1 MKKIIS
7 ILLITIAIFSLNH
20 AYADDFSIRGG
31 IRFGM
36 SIEEVKKI
44 EKEING
50 LNPSSTNSD
59 ELGYRIDCDFIEK
72 SDYAV
77 GLEIADAMKV
87 HILWD
92 AYDERDIID
101 GEVNFPLV
109 PDHLAMVILT
119 DGLHISQASWEVTSD
134 HSLHVY
140 FYKDDIEPFIESE
153 VVYLIMLRYQDGLY
167 YKLF

>member
-1 MKKIIS
+1 MKKLVCLMFIFM
-7 ILLITIAIFSLNH
+7 LLFGGLCNVLAVGSPDVASL
-20 AYADDFSIRGG
+20 
-31 IRFGM
+31 
-36 SIEEVKKI
+36 
-44 EKEING
+44 
-50 LNPSSTNSD
+50 
-59 ELGYRIDCDFIEK
+59 YRIDCDFIEK
-72 SDYAV
+72 SDYVV

-153 VVYLIMLRYQDGLY
+153 VVYIIMLRYQDGLY